1 MAERPADKQNWQ
13 LRQYD
18 SYGPHFRIESGN
30 PEMGENGAT
39 VFSIFGQGK
48 DNNTSTIS
56 MNDGGLL
63 NVYNDQTIDLVGG
76 EKMSN
81 GCSINI
87 IGRNGDITI
96 TAQSNGDVKIT
107 AKNIII
113 DADEDIDLNA
123 GGDINL
129 TASNKI
135 ILRSAIANCDALSGN
150 LAPRDVTFAGLV
162 TKGTKIG
169 ADGLDKVLGG
179 WG

>member
-1 MAERPADKQNWQ
+1 MCIRD
-13 LRQYD
+13 R
-18 SYGPHFRIESGN
+18 
-30 PEMGENGAT
+30 
-39 VFSIFGQGK
+39 
-48 DNNTSTIS
+48 
-56 MNDGGLL
+56 
-63 NVYNDQTIDLVGG
+63 
-76 EKMSN
+76 SN

-135 ILRSAIANCDALSGN
+135 ILRSAIANCDALAGN

-169 ADGLDKVLGG
+169 VDGLDKVLGG